1 MAERKKKEKK
11 KGDAIPEWM
20 MTYTDMVTLLMIFFI
35 TMFSIDEILEPK
47 QFQLFTVNYAGLGR
61 LSGGDTLSKGKL
73 AQLGSNFSSLP
84 SNQANR
90 KLDKSKDVPSSLF
103 KDELDNQTIKDIR
116 MEERGLVISLSAD
129 AFFKPAS
136 AQVDI
141 ENNRE
146 TLQKLASFLTSN
158 NIKDLNFK
166 IEGHTDKV
174 ATDLA
179 GPWMDNWE
187 LSVMRSLNI
196 FEYLVSYAQI
206 PRNQFEKH
214 FEVTGYGDTK
224 PIMSNNTP
232 EGRAFNRR
240 VDIVILSPGSLSLP
254 QDVILLEGN

>member
-1 MAERKKKEKK
+1 MAERKKVEKK

-35 TMFSIDEILEPK
+35 TMFSIEEILEPK

-73 AQLGSNFSSLP
+73 AELGSNLNALP
-84 SNQANR
+84 SAQANK
-90 KLDKSKDVPSSLF
+90 KLGKAKDVASDIL
-103 KDELDNQTIKDIR
+103 KKELDNETVKDIR
-116 MEERGLVISLSAD
+116 VEERGLVISLSAD

-146 TLQKLASFLTSN
+146 VLQKLASFLTSE
-158 NIKDLNFK
+158 NIRDLSFR

-187 LSVMRSLNI
+187 LSIMRSLNI
-196 FEYLVSYAQI
+196 FEYLVSYSQI

-214 FEVTGYGDTK
+214 FEVAGYGDTN

-240 VDIVILSPGSLSLP
+240 VDIVILSAGNLSLA
-254 QDVILLEGN
+254 QDVIVVEGI